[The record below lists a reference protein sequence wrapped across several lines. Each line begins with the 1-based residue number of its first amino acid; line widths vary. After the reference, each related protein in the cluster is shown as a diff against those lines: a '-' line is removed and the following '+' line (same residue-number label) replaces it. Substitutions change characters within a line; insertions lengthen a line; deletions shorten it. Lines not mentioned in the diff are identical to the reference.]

1 MQLITRTISV
11 SVKSAT
17 ATSLAWYYGVNKP
30 RKDAYANFYATYDAD
45 RDFERMKVIEKLW
58 NCLNDNDI
66 FPAQAAGVFQ
76 SQAII
81 EEKLAEL
88 GGGAEEEAAEEEEEE

>member
-1 MQLITRTISV
+1 MTRYCTISF

-45 RDFERMKVIEKLW
+45 RDFERMKVIEKL
-58 NCLNDNDI
+58 
-66 FPAQAAGVFQ
+66 
-76 SQAII
+76 
-81 EEKLAEL
+81 
-88 GGGAEEEAAEEEEEE
+88 